1 MNGIRIPA
9 RAGPARPAIAVPP
22 SMTLFACAIV
32 ASSSPT
38 SSGRI
43 TRCAAKYGAMKQPSR
58 KTSAS
63 RSEKWRRPAACRIG
77 SATSNGTRAASQASI
92 VVRAP
97 SRSTTI
103 PLGIPKIA
111 IGRIS
116 TARTNDIFAADPVV
130 TSTNHGSAR

>member
-1 MNGIRIPA
+1 M
-9 RAGPARPAIAVPP
+9 
-22 SMTLFACAIV
+22 LFACAIV

-43 TRCAAKYGAMKQPSR
+43 TRCAAKYGAMKQPSP
-58 KTSAS
+58 KTSAIRSGKLS
-63 RSEKWRRPAACRIG
+63 RSNACRIG
-77 SATSNGTRAASQASI
+77 SEARSGARAPSQTSI

-103 PLGIPKIA
+103 PLGMPKIA

-116 TARTNDIFAADPVV
+116 AARTIVIFAGEPVV

>member
-1 MNGIRIPA
+1 
-9 RAGPARPAIAVPP
+9 
-22 SMTLFACAIV
+22 MTLFACAIV
-32 ASSSPT
+32 VSSSPT

-58 KTSAS
+58 KTSPS
-63 RSEKWRRPAACRIG
+63 KSEKWRTPAACRIG
-77 SATSNGTRAASQASI
+77 SASSSGARAASQTSI

-97 SRSTTI
+97 RRSTTI
-103 PLGIPKIA
+103 PLGMPKIA

-116 TARTNDIFAADPVV
+116 TARTSDILAADPVV

>member
-1 MNGIRIPA
+1 
-9 RAGPARPAIAVPP
+9 
-22 SMTLFACAIV
+22 MTLFACAIV
-32 ASSSPT
+32 VSFSPT

-63 RSEKWRRPAACRIG
+63 RIEKWRTPAACRIG

-116 TARTNDIFAADPVV
+116 TARTIDIFAADPVV